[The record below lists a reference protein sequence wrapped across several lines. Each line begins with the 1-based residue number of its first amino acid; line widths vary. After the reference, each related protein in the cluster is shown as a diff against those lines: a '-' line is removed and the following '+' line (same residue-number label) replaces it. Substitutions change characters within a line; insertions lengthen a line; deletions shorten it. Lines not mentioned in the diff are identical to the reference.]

1 MVQLSSL
8 QLLLEQHQHAPGAPQ
23 PPSALHSP
31 SSDAADEGLIKGVA
45 EASRWGRA
53 LPAEEG
59 THSMPYIALI

>member
-8 QLLLEQHQHAPGAPQ
+8 QLLLEQHQQVPGASQ
-23 PPSALHSP
+23 PLFALHSP
-31 SSDAADEGLIKGVA
+31 SSDAADEGLTRGVA

-59 THSMPYIALI
+59 TRSMPYIALI